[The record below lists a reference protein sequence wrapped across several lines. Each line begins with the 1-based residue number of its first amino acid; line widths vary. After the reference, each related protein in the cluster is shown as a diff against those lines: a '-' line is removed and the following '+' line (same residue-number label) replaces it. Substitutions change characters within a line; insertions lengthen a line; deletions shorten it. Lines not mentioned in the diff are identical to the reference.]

1 MPRIAFEGTKW
12 EFLLNW
18 WRWWKERG
26 ARIWFLLFGPLL
38 VAAVAVVALLSPLTY
53 QRESA
58 ESRFLAAI
66 LLIGIASAVAY
77 SAFLIC
83 RERIKNRFLLLWILV
98 ITPLLT
104 IPALRLLFIASGEII
119 RGEHYRFLVL
129 ISLGAVVF
137 AFFFLAFYRWAE
149 KNKEGAALAA
159 LLLLPAALLVV
170 GGSLARA
177 VDYRKEAVR
186 YYNKGEQA
194 APAYRVE
201 VGRDSVFIPGPEGL
215 FLLDRERLTALD
227 PADGAERWVLELKE
241 LFPRLALEPGG
252 AFVGDRLLI
261 YSRDTIETANDE
273 EILAYLVDPL
283 SGEAVKPL
291 SVPARLPAVTGKVYL
306 TGQLFGEGKLI
317 YTVAEDRDSGSCLVR
332 AIAVD
337 GGTVWEQWYEQP
349 LGRFLLLD
357 GALLS
362 RVGRELWCLDLDQ
375 GTRRWSIEL
384 GEAYEALAAYD
395 PALYLGGNR
404 ISALDIWTGTLIWER
419 SSNDREDAVS
429 SLAVLEQVIAG
440 LSGGRVAAYGRE
452 RGDKLW
458 EVRLEKYGRR
468 GTMVFSSA
476 RDGRFWAGSPRG
488 ALYLMSP
495 EDGTIFWRF
504 RGVDLSPIRS
514 LCEGEGR
521 VYYLAGRYLYALDL
535 KEEAR

>member
-1 MPRIAFEGTKW
+1 MPRIAVEGTKW

-18 WRWWKERG
+18 WRWWKREGADLVPAIPAPFLSLRWRWWPCSLPDLP
-26 ARIWFLLFGPLL
+26 ARISGEP
-38 VAAVAVVALLSPLTY
+38 
-53 QRESA
+53 
-58 ESRFLAAI
+58 FLAAI

-77 SAFLIC
+77 SAFLIR

-283 SGEAVKPL
+283 SGKQL
-291 SVPARLPAVTGKVYL
+291 NLYVPARLPA
-306 TGQLFGEGKLI
+306 
-317 YTVAEDRDSGSCLVR
+317 
-332 AIAVD
+332 
-337 GGTVWEQWYEQP
+337 
-349 LGRFLLLD
+349 
-357 GALLS
+357 
-362 RVGRELWCLDLDQ
+362 
-375 GTRRWSIEL
+375 
-384 GEAYEALAAYD
+384 
-395 PALYLGGNR
+395 
-404 ISALDIWTGTLIWER
+404 
-419 SSNDREDAVS
+419 
-429 SLAVLEQVIAG
+429 
-440 LSGGRVAAYGRE
+440 
-452 RGDKLW
+452 
-458 EVRLEKYGRR
+458 
-468 GTMVFSSA
+468 
-476 RDGRFWAGSPRG
+476 
-488 ALYLMSP
+488 
-495 EDGTIFWRF
+495 
-504 RGVDLSPIRS
+504 
-514 LCEGEGR
+514 
-521 VYYLAGRYLYALDL
+521 
-535 KEEAR
+535 